1 MNASLAKEEKDFT
14 ATVVVSDGKTIYVPT
29 WDEKKKRL
37 KKVPKRLSDCVQFEN
52 DFVHRDLSESLMIKQ
67 EKRMREKMEEVAIV
81 VDDSAMMTNKNDI
94 VKNMVHVNVNVERL
108 SVLDNLQVIFESL
121 YLLSDSNFSIASYL
135 FTAVVYG
142 SLLVQVLL

>member
-37 KKVPKRLSDCVQFEN
+37 KKVPKRLSDCVQYES
-52 DFVHRDLSESLMIKQ
+52 DFVHRDLSETLMTKQ
-67 EKRMREKMEEVAIV
+67 EKRMRVKTEEVID
-81 VDDSAMMTNKNDI
+81 VDDRVLMANKNDI

-108 SVLDNLQVIFESL
+108 NVLNDLQVNSPHFCLL
-121 YLLSDSNFSIASYL
+121 Y
-135 FTAVVYG
+135 G
-142 SLLVQVLL
+142 